1 MLIRIRSAAR
11 AALPFAALP
20 FAALPFAAHPQESP
34 YDRNHRTA
42 HRA

>member
-1 MLIRIRSAAR
+1 MLIRIPSTAR
-11 AALPFAALP
+11 AALPL
-20 FAALPFAAHPQESP
+20 AAHAQEFP

>member
-1 MLIRIRSAAR
+1 MFIRIPSTAR
-11 AALPFAALP
+11 AALPLV
-20 FAALPFAAHPQESP
+20 AHAQEYT